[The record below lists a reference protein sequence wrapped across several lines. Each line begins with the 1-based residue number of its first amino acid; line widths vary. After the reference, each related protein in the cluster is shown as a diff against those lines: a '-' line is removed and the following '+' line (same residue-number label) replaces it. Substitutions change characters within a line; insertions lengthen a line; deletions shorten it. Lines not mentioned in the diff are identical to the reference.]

1 MEFLEVPE
9 YADCIVQRGSYVSK
23 EMYGID
29 ALHIPN
35 EGRTELQDLDPLP
48 QAVAVPG
55 AELFRQ
61 YV

>member
-9 YADCIVQRGSYVSK
+9 YADCIVQRGSYVSE
-23 EMYGID
+23 EMYG

-35 EGRTELQDLDPLP
+35 EGWTELQDLDPLP
-48 QAVAVPG
+48 QAMAVPG